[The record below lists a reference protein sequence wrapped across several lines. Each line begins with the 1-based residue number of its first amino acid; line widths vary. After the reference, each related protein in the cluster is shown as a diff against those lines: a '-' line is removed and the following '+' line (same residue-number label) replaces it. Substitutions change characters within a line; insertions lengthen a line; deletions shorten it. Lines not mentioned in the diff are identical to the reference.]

1 MSKIFTLFIGLSVSL
16 ICLSQD
22 MEQKAEAV
30 ELEASYISDN
40 VANVSGGIKKG
51 YAYLGMANLRLGL
64 NTESAGLW
72 KNGRLYINAANT
84 HGSTPSADLV
94 GDIQVVS
101 NIEAGNHTYVQELWY
116 SQSIKKFDFIFGL
129 QDLNVEFVNSENGA
143 MFINSSFGIMPIIS
157 NNVAAPIF
165 PLTALGLT
173 IKWNFSDKSTW
184 LMALYDGCPLD
195 FEENPF
201 NLRWEIKPTDGIL
214 GITEYHLKTSLFN
227 KESLIKFGSV
237 MHKHFKNESLLPD
250 SINENTLGFYT
261 TADMKIY
268 ERGNSNLN
276 LFAQAG
282 YSPTSKSVNDKYFT
296 IGLDYTGLIKKD
308 GSDYIGLAL
317 AQESVK
323 NVLKP
328 ETAIELTYYCPITKN
343 IFIQPDIQYI
353 INPAGTGRNL
363 DNSLVCLL
371 RCGLTIN

>member
-1 MSKIFTLFIGLSVSL
+1 MRKFFTLFIGFSISL

-22 MEQKAEAV
+22 LEKKAETL

-72 KNGRLYINAANT
+72 KNGKLYINAANT

-94 GDIQVVS
+94 GDIQVLS
-101 NIEAGNHTYVQELWY
+101 NIEAGNHTFVQELWY
-116 SQSIKKFDFIFGL
+116 SQSIKNFDITIGL
-129 QDLNVEFVNSENGA
+129 QDLNVEFVNSENGSL
-143 MFINSSFGIMPIIS
+143 FINSSFGIMPIIS

-173 IKWNFSDKSTW
+173 VKWNFSEKSTW
-184 LMALYDGCPLD
+184 LLALYDGCPLD
-195 FEENPF
+195 FEENPY
-201 NLRWEIKPTDGIL
+201 NLRWDFKPTDGVLSIS
-214 GITEYHLKTSLFN
+214 EYHLRTSVFN
-227 KESLIKFGSV
+227 RESIFKFGAV
-237 MHKHFKNESLLPD
+237 MHRHFEEKSEIPD
-250 SINENTLGFYT
+250 SIRKTTIGFYT
-261 TADMKIY
+261 TADVVLY
-268 ERGNSNLN
+268 SNNDRNVN

-282 YSPTSKSVNDKYFT
+282 YSPSSKSINDKYLTLGVNCNGF
-296 IGLDYTGLIKKD
+296 LKKD
-308 GSDYIGLAL
+308 KSDYLGLAL
-317 AQESVK
+317 ARESVK

-328 ETAIELTYYCPITKN
+328 ETAIELTYHFPVTRN

-353 INPAGTGRNL
+353 INPAGKGRNL